1 VAKQYIVTEEE
12 FMSLIESLEL
22 EALRKNNVMREDHT
36 KPPTHADIHRAF
48 HFVVVR
54 WVQKM
59 GFGGHRGA

>member
-1 VAKQYIVTEEE
+1 MAKQYVVTEEE

-22 EALRKNNVMREDHT
+22 EALRKHNIVRADPST
-36 KPPTHADIHRAF
+36 PPSWDELHRAF
-48 HFVVVR
+48 HFVAVR